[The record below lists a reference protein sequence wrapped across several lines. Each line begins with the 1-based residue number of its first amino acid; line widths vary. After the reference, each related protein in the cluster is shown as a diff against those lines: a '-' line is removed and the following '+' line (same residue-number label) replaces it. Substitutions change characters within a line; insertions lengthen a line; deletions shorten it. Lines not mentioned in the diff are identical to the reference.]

1 MWTAA
6 DMSRKSH
13 LVSLIKE
20 TDDKN
25 GAVFVGGKPLALVGE
40 AFRLLKSPL
49 KRAAPAAARGRCPQ
63 KINFVSLIKGQTT
76 VTGSINHL
84 LALVGGAS
92 LTVNGVGS
100 SEPHPLSPVGAAD
113 KKNKWT
119 DSRPTVR
126 PFIVCPLKFN
136 FLRAAPAGISGRR
149 SLERPSLPVQSPR
162 PLMPGAAPTGLGKVA
177 P

>member
-1 MWTAA
+1 MTRLWTAA
-6 DMSRKSH
+6 DMGKFLSF
-13 LVSLIKE
+13 VSAAFGLSM
-20 TDDKN
+20 
-25 GAVFVGGKPLALVGE
+25 APPLALVG
-40 AFRLLKSPL
+40 
-49 KRAAPAAARGRCPQ
+49 G
-63 KINFVSLIKGQTT
+63 V
-76 VTGSINHL
+76 
-84 LALVGGAS
+84 S

-149 SLERPSLPVQSPR
+149 SLERPSRQAWIPR